1 MRKRRDV
8 GQPSD
13 IAFLLIIFFVLMAGV
28 TISHGFEIDLLSA
41 SGHTPKMSENV
52 QLVLMGDGT
61 ILHDGRIV
69 QADGLSFLMTSE
81 STIHVLIEENTP
93 WQLVVDLFS
102 KIERHAVS
110 SLSLELLE

>member
-28 TISHGFEIDLLSA
+28 TISHGFTSDLLSTSVHA
-41 SGHTPKMSENV
+41 PSTSANV
-52 QLVLMGDGT
+52 QLVLMENGT
-61 ILHDGRIV
+61 IVHDGRVV
-69 QADGLSFLMTSE
+69 QGDGLSSLLTPE
-81 STIHVLIEENTP
+81 SMIHVLIEGKTP
-93 WQLVVDLFS
+93 WQLVVDLFAR
-102 KIERHAVS
+102 IERHSVS